1 MKQVSALS
9 VTVRAIAI
17 SATAVAMSFAS
28 LTGALAQGQT
38 GGCTIQGSANT
49 YSIPA
54 GQSTTFATNMLCA
67 AAAGK
72 NESAKLNFT
81 IKGKNTLPTGATVSP
96 NPVPVDAEVQT
107 ITIQTAKNSPP
118 GGYTATFSATSP
130 SCPGGYFFNG
140 TPTNSQG
147 NPNYCFVTFAITSTV
162 AVPINF
168 RQKSVGALRNGTLVF
183 EYEFDSSTGKLADL
197 KDCQVGENVLYP
209 SGSSPFVW
217 PKPPYNGSTPTPT
230 IGWVPA
236 SHGKLEDQQ
245 KPKPFVKPYVANTFT
260 ATQSY
265 RYQCPKDSGPVVDF
279 AGETGI
285 LITRTVADST
295 GRGCWG
301 YTVSK
306 SGSSFSVLLPGV
318 TKADCCSTAT
328 QPAADIATGGPQFGM
343 TVAPPSAPV
352 GVNEPIFAALTL
364 DNPTAEE
371 ITVDLGLNGASNLAL
386 TISTPIGEVITQA
399 LDQGSV
405 GLPGKVSLAPGGT
418 FVEKL
423 LPNEWYNFPVT
434 GTTQIKLTLD
444 DAAAATGVVG
454 VNQPSTEFSVHVA
467 PYDPA
472 SVTRLA
478 QRLADTAIGGPTL
491 EDKMEA
497 AKTLSYVL
505 DPLAV
510 SSLVRVLQQS
520 PIVAHYA
527 VDGLGRIRNPEA
539 IDALTAARDYLNEEI
554 RTAVR
559 YTLAMIQG
567 QAPRPSAP

>member
-1 MKQVSALS
+1 MKRALFAARRVFLTAAS
-9 VTVRAIAI
+9 G
-17 SATAVAMSFAS
+17 TAVSLASFTVAF
-28 LTGALAQGQT
+28 AQGQT

-49 YSIPA
+49 YSISA
-54 GQSTTFATNMLCA
+54 GQSTTFGTNMLCA

-72 NESAKLNFT
+72 NESATLKFT
-81 IKGKNTLPTGATVSP
+81 GLPTGATFYLGKPGVQA
-96 NPVPVDAEVQT
+96 VPVDAGVQT

-140 TPTNSQG
+140 NSQAG
-147 NPNYCFVTFAITSTV
+147 LCFVTFAITSTV

-168 RQKSVGALRNGTLVF
+168 RQKSVGTLRNGTLVF
-183 EYEFDSSTGKLADL
+183 EYEFDSSTGNLADL

-217 PKPPYNGSTPTPT
+217 PKPPYNGATPNPT

-236 SHGKLEDQQ
+236 SHGVLEDKQ

-265 RYQCPKDSGPVVDF
+265 RYQCPIKGGPIVDF
-279 AGETGI
+279 PGETGI

-301 YTVSK
+301 YTISK

-318 TKADCCSTAT
+318 TKADCSSAAA
-328 QPAADIATGGPQFGM
+328 QAAADIATARPTFGM
-343 TVAPPSAPV
+343 TAVPPSAPV

-364 DNPTAEE
+364 NNPTAEG
-371 ITVDLGLNGASNLAL
+371 IAVDLGLNGTSNLAL
-386 TISTPIGEVITQA
+386 TISTPIGEVITRV

-405 GLPGKVSLAPGGT
+405 GLPGRVSLAPGGS

-423 LPNEWYNFPVT
+423 LLNEWYDFPQPRT
-434 GTTQIKLTLD
+434 YQIKITLLD
-444 DAAAATGVVG
+444 DSADPAAVAA
-454 VNQPSTEFSVHVA
+454 NQPSTEFSVQVG
-467 PYDPA
+467 PRDPA
-472 SVTRLA
+472 EVTRLA
-478 QRLADTAIGGPTL
+478 QQLADTAIGGATL

-510 SSLVRVLQQS
+510 RSLVRVLQQS

-559 YTLAMIQG
+559 YTLAVIQG
-567 QAPRPSAP
+567 QTSAP